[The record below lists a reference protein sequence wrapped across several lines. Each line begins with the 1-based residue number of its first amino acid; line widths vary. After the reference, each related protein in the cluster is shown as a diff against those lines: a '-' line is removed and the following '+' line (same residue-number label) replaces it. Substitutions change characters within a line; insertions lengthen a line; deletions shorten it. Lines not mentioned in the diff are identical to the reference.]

1 VTANLRANIVEAY
14 DLVRARLEPGRM
26 GGRVAR
32 SSVKTILVNGIGAA
46 VSFAVQIA
54 LSNILGKDQFG
65 SYLLAMAWLT
75 AAQLCGL
82 LELDVT
88 SVRFVGSYVA
98 TERWNLL
105 RGFMRSARTAVVG
118 TSFAL
123 ASLAA
128 GGIMLFSDSIA
139 QKHPQLPGTLLV
151 SCAML
156 PVATLLLLESAML
169 QGLQRYV
176 QAQLPTN
183 LLRPVMFGIL
193 LIVGVFIAGVSL
205 TTPLAIVGNL
215 ISALTA
221 LAITWWWR
229 HRAVPAQ
236 AYAAPPA
243 YDRGTWVRTTYPLV
257 GVAFGQLVISQQ
269 ADIIVVGVMLT
280 TAEAAVYGA
289 ATQLTLP
296 LMLALSSVTYVAQSM
311 IADIYARDRY
321 RLQSLVR
328 AVTWLTTAL
337 GVPMAV
343 GLIVLGRPLL
353 NLYGEGFAEGH
364 TILILLTFAQLV
376 VGLVGSLAGYL
387 MTMTAHEREAA
398 WIIGLAAALNLVL
411 ALVLTPRFGPIG
423 TASGTL
429 IAAVAR
435 AAALSVY
442 IRRAMGLRLLSF

>member
-1 VTANLRANIVEAY
+1 
-14 DLVRARLEPGRM
+14 
-26 GGRVAR
+26 
-32 SSVKTILVNGIGAA
+32 
-46 VSFAVQIA
+46 
-54 LSNILGKDQFG
+54 
-65 SYLLAMAWLT
+65 
-75 AAQLCGL
+75 
-82 LELDVT
+82 
-88 SVRFVGSYVA
+88 
-98 TERWNLL
+98 
-105 RGFMRSARTAVVG
+105 
-118 TSFAL
+118 
-123 ASLAA
+123 
-128 GGIMLFSDSIA
+128 
-139 QKHPQLPGTLLV
+139 
-151 SCAML
+151 
-156 PVATLLLLESAML
+156 
-169 QGLQRYV
+169 
-176 QAQLPTN
+176 
-183 LLRPVMFGIL
+183 
-193 LIVGVFIAGVSL
+193 
-205 TTPLAIVGNL
+205 
-215 ISALTA
+215 
-221 LAITWWWR
+221 
-229 HRAVPAQ
+229 
-236 AYAAPPA
+236 
-243 YDRGTWVRTTYPLV
+243 
-257 GVAFGQLVISQQ
+257 
-269 ADIIVVGVMLT
+269 MLT

-311 IADIYARDRY
+311 IADIYARDRD